1 MYYYYYYYGA
11 NLETQ
16 YTVFRTH
23 PIYPYL
29 SVFLNKIFFLESE
42 IVENNRN
49 LFSEVYDLFEDEE
62 LKKFDF
68 FKIPLNS
75 DDENNS
81 IISEINIK
89 SNLNPKEFELL
100 KRFYSRQDFCKSYY
114 QEFIKAIK
122 DLFSFKNIH
131 QGGLLWFEPHIH
143 GYKVIFMSSEKFIS
157 NQKNKNLKGTFL
169 NRLDISKLLE
179 DVNNE
184 IEGNKVKTSKSNEDA
199 EAKENNPVISS
210 KEASNDSEQEE
221 THIDIPSEKKRY
233 FDFLQNALRL
243 MDSDFKSDAN
253 LKEFILLLST
263 LNDITKNEF
272 KKDRN
277 RLVHK
282 INIVDDDGHYKIFV
296 PDTEEE
302 IEMAPATKAVYFL
315 SLLKPEGIS
324 FEDLES
330 ESNQDVLKTFYKSFS
345 PHYTKE
351 EKEIVKTV
359 ENIST
364 NPKEISTQ
372 KTRTKESFLKVICKE
387 NKMFCKEITEELIYK
402 KNVSGYS
409 LKLDKKYIGGHDELF
424 DFANGLNGF
433 KL

>member
-1 MYYYYYYYGA
+1 MYYYYYYYYGPELDA
-11 NLETQ
+11 Q

-23 PIYPYL
+23 PVYPYL

-68 FKIPLNS
+68 FKIPLTPNE
-75 DDENNS
+75 DNNS
-81 IISEINIK
+81 IISEISIK
-89 SNLNPKEFELL
+89 SNLNTKEFELL
-100 KRFYSRQDFCKSYY
+100 KRFYSRQNFCKSYY

-143 GYKVIFMSSEKFIS
+143 GYKVIFMSAEKFIS
-157 NQKNKNLKGTFL
+157 NQINKNLKGMFL

-179 DVNNE
+179 NVNNE
-184 IEGNKVKTSKSNEDA
+184 IKDNKVKTSKSNEGA

-210 KEASNDSEQEE
+210 EEASYDSEQKE

-233 FDFLQNALRL
+233 SDFLQNALRL

-282 INIVDDDGHYKIFV
+282 INIIDEDGHYKIFV
-296 PDTEEE
+296 PDIEEE

-330 ESNQDVLKTFYKSFS
+330 NQDVLKTFYMSFS

-351 EKEIVKTV
+351 EKEIIKTI

-372 KTRTKESFLKVICKE
+372 KSRTKDSFLKVICEE
-387 NKMFCKEITEELIYK
+387 NKMFCKEITQELIYK

-409 LKLDKKYIGGHDELF
+409 LKLDKTDIGGYEKVF
-424 DFANGLNGF
+424 EFANGLNGF